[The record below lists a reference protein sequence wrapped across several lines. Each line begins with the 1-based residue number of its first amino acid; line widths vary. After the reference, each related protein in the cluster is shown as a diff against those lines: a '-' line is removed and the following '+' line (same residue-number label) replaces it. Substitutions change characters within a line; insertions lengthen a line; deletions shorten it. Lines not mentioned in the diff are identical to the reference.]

1 MLEWKESIL
10 LDADIDKV
18 WALFELENLPK
29 IMPDV
34 VSTIPIEIK
43 EGVVGSTYK
52 QVYRE
57 GKRTMEYVVTDLAHE
72 DREDYKYNRSG
83 FSLANLFEIEV
94 AYELQAVDGKQT
106 RFTYSGQ
113 NRGKNILGKA
123 LLLLTP
129 KSQNQKVVDEF
140 MARVKRVAE
149 A

>member
-57 GKRTMEYVVTDLAHE
+57 GKRTMEYVVTDLVHE
-72 DREDYKYNRSG
+72 ERENYKYNRSG
-83 FSLANLFEIEV
+83 FSLVNLFEIEV
-94 AYELQAVDGKQT
+94 AYELEAVDGKQT